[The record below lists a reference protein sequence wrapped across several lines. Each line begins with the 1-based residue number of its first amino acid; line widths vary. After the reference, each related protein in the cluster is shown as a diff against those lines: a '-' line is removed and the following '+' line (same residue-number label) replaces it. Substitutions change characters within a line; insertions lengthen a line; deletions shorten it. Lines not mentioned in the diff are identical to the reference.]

1 MTDVQRRGDRR
12 RSRVTPAERRA
23 RNAAVDDPATVLDA
37 ALRFL
42 EARQRSEAEVRRRL
56 TEHGYRSDL
65 VDGAITR
72 LTELGILDDAAFAA
86 AWVASRDRAHPRG
99 ERALRRELVLKG
111 LERSVIDAAM
121 EDRRGTGS
129 DAADDVDEAAARRLI
144 ERNAAAL
151 RRIADP
157 RSRRQRAYALLA
169 RHGFDPD
176 VAGRVARELAEPATD
191 DLDAEAE

>member
-121 EDRRGTGS
+121 EDRRGAGS

>member
-72 LTELGILDDAAFAA
+72 LTEVGILDDAAFAA
-86 AWVASRDRAHPRG
+86 AWIASRDRAHPRG

-151 RRIADP
+151 QRIADP

>member
-1 MTDVQRRGDRR
+1 MTDVQLRGDRR

-42 EARQRSEAEVRRRL
+42 EARQRSEAEIRRRL
-56 TEHGYRSDL
+56 AEHGYRSDL